1 MKARK
6 CAKFQNAHAGLI
18 TTFYAINPMF
28 HPSFVAV
35 TSRINFLDECGDA
48 NTRNLVLS
56 QNPHERK
63 SQSLRVKLLSAS
75 PSSRYT

>member
-1 MKARK
+1 
-6 CAKFQNAHAGLI
+6 
-18 TTFYAINPMF
+18 MF
-28 HPSFVAV
+28 HLSFVAV
-35 TSRINFLDECGDA
+35 TSRLNFLDECGGDA

-75 PSSRYT
+75 PSSRYTQTALELHREVCYVNGQQK

>member
-1 MKARK
+1 
-6 CAKFQNAHAGLI
+6 
-18 TTFYAINPMF
+18 MF
-28 HPSFVAV
+28 HLSFVAV
-35 TSRINFLDECGDA
+35 TSRLNFLDECGGDA

-63 SQSLRVKLLSAS
+63 SQSLRVKLLFAS